1 MPRIAALASL
11 AIALALSPASTGRV
25 AAQGGSSELRCSQAS
40 GFGIIVASNRR
51 VTCTY
56 YRQDG
61 AVEFYTGAFNR
72 VGLDL
77 GPTNP
82 VRLAFLVSVPGP
94 ITTGALAGGFGGVG
108 AQATLGSGLGADS
121 LIGGAAGRAI
131 LTPTQNLSLTGLNA
145 NAGLAVL
152 RLEYRGMERSRYR

>member
-1 MPRIAALASL
+1 MRPFRLVLLALVAALPL
-11 AIALALSPASTGRV
+11 AVAAPAL
-25 AAQGGSSELRCSQAS
+25 AQGGSSELRCSQAA
-40 GFGIIVASNRR
+40 GFGFIVASNRK

-61 AVEFYTGAFNR
+61 AVEFYTGVFNR

-77 GPTNP
+77 GPTNA

-94 ITTGALAGGFGGVG
+94 ITTGALDGGFGGVG
-108 AQATLGSGLGADS
+108 AQVTLGSGLGADA
-121 LIGGAAGRAI
+121 LVGGAAGRAI
-131 LTPTQNLSLTGLNA
+131 LTPIENLSLTGLNA
-145 NAGLAVL
+145 NGGLGVL